1 MADYGIILWYKYPD
15 RLDAFTLAA
24 ACEDLQG
31 DPPDTIP
38 FLVWLLENPASPL
51 NMPGSIDLFG
61 HDRIHLLLKKGF
73 SPAEEA
79 YVVGLT
85 MGNDANTSWLHLLV
99 LKIAAYCL
107 YPRKYR
113 LTYSELNIFDRGVRL
128 GRSTKV
134 KNINKLDWSQWDWKL
149 LKDIRLEIGL
159 EIVQD

>member
-1 MADYGIILWYKYPD
+1 MLWYKYPD

-31 DPPDTIP
+31 DPPDEIP

-51 NMPGSIDLFG
+51 NMPGSIDLLG
-61 HDRIHLLLKKGF
+61 HDRIHILLKKGF

-79 YVVGLT
+79 YVIGFT
-85 MGNDANTSWLHLLV
+85 MGNDTSTNGLHLLV
-99 LKIAAYCL
+99 FKIATYCL

-113 LTYSELNIFDRGVRL
+113 LTYSDLKIFDCGVQL

-134 KNINKLDWSQWDWKL
+134 RNINKLDWSKWDRKL
-149 LKDIRLEIGL
+149 IQDIRQEIGL
-159 EIVQD
+159 EIVTT